1 MRKITKRLTAL
12 LCAVLMAVTLLPAQ
26 AWAVEGTDGG
36 SATALEE
43 PIVNDKPAMD
53 EETTTDGQPA
63 DDQTP
68 APTGDETP
76 DAEDPEEN
84 ESVPGQEMGARPIE
98 EEQDGGED
106 RGTLCWAYPDGL
118 NNEIHV
124 EELTEE
130 ETAALTMT
138 PWEELNSPS
147 LARSSAGVDP
157 YFEIITVERYGRS
170 KLEKMSKKAI
180 YLDIYDTLLLMA
192 SSNFQG
198 VLETP
203 NGTTIYSSDAALA
216 INAFYADYPELFWAR
231 PTYYYYKA
239 NPNLCAGIAFEYNSH
254 YKNLNKELPLFLE
267 TANNILAGRP
277 TGSDYEKELYLHDV
291 LVNKVT
297 YTSSKLEEQNGYT
310 TLVDGKGV
318 CAGYAFALQ
327 YLLMRAGIQSYYVV
341 GFAGENHA
349 WNLAKIDGKW
359 YYVDAT
365 WDDPLN
371 NGSDDPYSPYY
382 SYFNITTK
390 KLKEDHTPFDT
401 PYNVTLE
408 KCTATAAN
416 YYTVNSHLVVSTKD
430 ASLPG
435 KVANLLQRNNGV
447 IRLYVTDDDPGSTSC
462 QLYKDNIIN
471 IATAMEAYGQYQYGY
486 WYFNHEV
493 VLWFE
498 GDYLALG
505 PGELNGYSGI
515 TILDVDL
522 LYQYL
527 RTQRV
532 PITQT
537 RLMEY
542 EFLENAD
549 VNGDGTINVY
559 DLQLLYETVCNNS

>member
-1 MRKITKRLTAL
+1 MRKMKRWAAL
-12 LCAVLMAVTLLPAQ
+12 LCAVLMAVTLLPTQ
-26 AWAVEGTDGG
+26 VWATETIGG
-36 SATALEE
+36 NAAALEE
-43 PIVNDKPAMD
+43 PIMNDKPTMD
-53 EETTTDGQPA
+53 EEAAADGQPS

-192 SSNFQG
+192 SLNFQG

-203 NGTTIYSSDAALA
+203 KGTTIYSSDAALA

-267 TANNILAGRP
+267 TANNILAGMP

-341 GFAGENHA
+341 GYARENHA
-349 WNLAKIDGKW
+349 WNLAKIDGEW

-365 WDDPLN
+365 WDDPLY

-382 SYFNITTK
+382 SYFNITTN
-390 KLKEDHTPFDT
+390 KLKEDHTPSGT
-401 PYNVTLE
+401 PYNVPLE
-408 KCTATAAN
+408 NCTATAAN
-416 YYTVNSHLVVSTKD
+416 YYTVNSHLIVSTKD

-435 KVANLLQRNNGV
+435 KVANLLRRNNGI
-447 IRLYVTDDDPGSTSC
+447 IRLYVTDDDT
-462 QLYKDNIIN
+462 DNTVWQWYQDNNSN
-471 IATAMEAYGQYQYGY
+471 IASAMEAYGYYQYGY
-486 WYFNHEV
+486 WCFNHEV

-505 PGELNGYSGI
+505 PGELNGYSGV

-527 RTQRV
+527 RTQQV
-532 PITQT
+532 PVAQT
-537 RLMEY
+537 KLMEY
-542 EFLENAD
+542 EFLEDAD
-549 VNGDGTINVY
+549 VNGDGSIDIY
-559 DLQLLYETVCNNS
+559 DLQLLYETVCNG

>member
-1 MRKITKRLTAL
+1 MRKMKRWAAL
-12 LCAVLMAVTLLPAQ
+12 LCAVLMAVTLLPTQ
-26 AWAVEGTDGG
+26 VWATETIGG
-36 SATALEE
+36 NAAALEE
-43 PIVNDKPAMD
+43 PIMNDKPTMD
-53 EETTTDGQPA
+53 EEAAADGQPS

-192 SSNFQG
+192 SLNFQG

-203 NGTTIYSSDAALA
+203 KGTTIYSSDAALA

-267 TANNILAGRP
+267 TANNILAGMP

-341 GFAGENHA
+341 GYARENHA
-349 WNLAKIDGKW
+349 WNLAKIDGEW

-365 WDDPLN
+365 WDDPLY

-382 SYFNITTK
+382 SYFNITTN
-390 KLKEDHTPFDT
+390 KLKEDHTPSGT
-401 PYNVTLE
+401 PYNVPLE
-408 KCTATAAN
+408 NCTATAAN
-416 YYTVNSHLVVSTKD
+416 YYTVNSHLIVSTKD

-435 KVANLLQRNNGV
+435 KVANLLRRNNGI
-447 IRLYVTDDDPGSTSC
+447 IRLYVTDDDT
-462 QLYKDNIIN
+462 DNTVWQWYQDNNSN
-471 IATAMEAYGQYQYGY
+471 IASAMEAYGQYQYGY
-486 WYFNHEV
+486 WCFNHEV

-505 PGELNGYSGI
+505 PGELNGYSGV

-527 RTQRV
+527 RTQQV
-532 PITQT
+532 PVAQT
-537 RLMEY
+537 KLMEY
-542 EFLENAD
+542 EFLEDAD
-549 VNGDGTINVY
+549 VNGDGSIDIY
-559 DLQLLYETVCNNS
+559 DLQLLYETVCNG

>member
-1 MRKITKRLTAL
+1 MRKMKRWAAL
-12 LCAVLMAVTLLPAQ
+12 LCAVLMAVTLLPTQ
-26 AWAVEGTDGG
+26 VWATETIGG
-36 SATALEE
+36 NAAALEE
-43 PIVNDKPAMD
+43 PIMNDKPTMD
-53 EETTTDGQPA
+53 EEAAADGQPS
-63 DDQTP
+63 DDQP
-68 APTGDETP
+68 SAPTGDKTP
-76 DAEDPEEN
+76 DKEDREEN

-192 SSNFQG
+192 SLNFQG

-203 NGTTIYSSDAALA
+203 KGTTIYSSDAALA

-267 TANNILAGRP
+267 TANNILAGMP
-277 TGSDYEKELYLHDV
+277 NGSDYEKELYLHDV

-310 TLVDGKGV
+310 TLVEGKGV

-349 WNLAKIDGKW
+349 WNLAKIDGEW

-365 WDDPLN
+365 WDDPLY

-382 SYFNITTK
+382 SYFNITTN
-390 KLKEDHTPFDT
+390 KLKEDHTPSGT
-401 PYNVTLE
+401 PYNVPLE
-408 KCTATAAN
+408 NCTATAAN
-416 YYTVNSHLVVSTKD
+416 YYTVNSHLIVSTED

-435 KVANLLQRNNGV
+435 KVANLLRRNNGI
-447 IRLYVTDDDPGSTSC
+447 IRLYVTDDDT
-462 QLYKDNIIN
+462 DNTVWQWYQDNNSN
-471 IATAMEAYGQYQYGY
+471 IASAMEAYGQYQYGY
-486 WYFNHEV
+486 WCFNHEV

-505 PGELNGYSGI
+505 PGELNGYSGV

-527 RTQRV
+527 RTQQV
-532 PITQT
+532 PVAQT
-537 RLMEY
+537 KLMEY
-542 EFLENAD
+542 EFLEDAD
-549 VNGDGTINVY
+549 VNGDGSIDIY
-559 DLQLLYETVCNNS
+559 DLQLLYETVCNG